1 VKGGIVRDVEIPD
14 EWIEEL
20 VRDYG
25 LAEDEAYVFA
35 FLVEASRIYG
45 ELPEARFNDEAFD
58 AGIDAALNVLA
69 MRVVRRDHPD
79 GWLTREEREE
89 RGKD

>member
-1 VKGGIVRDVEIPD
+1 MRDVEIPD

-25 LAEDEAYVFA
+25 LTEDEAYVFA
-35 FLVEASRIYG
+35 FLVEARRIYG
-45 ELPEARFNDEAFD
+45 ELPDPGFRDEAFD
-58 AGIDAALNVLA
+58 ASIETALNVLA
-69 MRVVRRDHPD
+69 MRVTRRDHPN
-79 GWLTREEREE
+79 GWLTIEERQE